1 MKGDFSMRKYY
12 YKAAIKCIG
21 GYYGV
26 AMFDFSIHKIK
37 ARARI
42 WAKEAEGDSFWE
54 AKRLEIRK
62 YSIADKKFIGKDIYA
77 IKNGRL
83 YYKETS
89 DIEAY

>member
-1 MKGDFSMRKYY
+1 MRKYY
-12 YKAAIKCIG
+12 YKGAIKCISD
-21 GYYGV
+21 YYGA
-26 AMFDFSIHKIK
+26 AMFDFNREKIK

-42 WAKEAEGDSFWE
+42 WAKEAGDHSFWK

-62 YSIADKKFIGKDIYA
+62 YNIADKKFIGKDIYT

>member
-1 MKGDFSMRKYY
+1 MRKYY

-21 GYYGV
+21 GYYGA
-26 AMFDFSIHKIK
+26 AMFDFSIHKVK

-42 WAKEAEGDSFWE
+42 WAKEAEGHSFWE

-62 YSIADKKFIGKDIYA
+62 YSTADKKFIGKDIYT